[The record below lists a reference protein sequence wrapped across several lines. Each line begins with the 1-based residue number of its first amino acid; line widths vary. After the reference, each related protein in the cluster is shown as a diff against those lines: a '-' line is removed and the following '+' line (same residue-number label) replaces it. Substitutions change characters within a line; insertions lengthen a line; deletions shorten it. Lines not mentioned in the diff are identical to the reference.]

1 MGNKGGQFERDVS
14 RELSEWWTHGTR
26 DDIYWRTSQSGGRA
40 TTRRKKGKSTKN
52 QCGDITATD
61 PIGLP
66 LVQLMTIELK
76 RGYPKSNIGDV
87 FDRPDHLNPTEWEN
101 HWQQANEAC
110 LNEGTAGPC
119 LIIHR
124 TRRERMI
131 YLSNNVCTALR
142 MGSAVPVPHIRFDYE
157 YEPGAFETIYA
168 EQLRSFLNRVTP
180 EDITDALTHWK
191 NEWQI
196 TDD

>member
-1 MGNKGGQFERDVS
+1 MGKGDQFERDIS
-14 RELSEWWTHGTR
+14 RDLSEWWTDGDR

-52 QCGDITATD
+52 QCGDVAATD

-87 FDRPDHLNPTEWEN
+87 FDRPDHLNPTEWEQ
-101 HWQQANEAC
+101 HWQQAWEAST
-110 LNEGTAGPC
+110 NEGTFGPC

-131 YLSNNVCTALR
+131 YLSNEVVNALR
-142 MGSAVPVPHIRFDYE
+142 HGAAIPTPSIRFDYE
-157 YEPGAFETIYA
+157 YEPGNHETVFA
-168 EQLRSFLNRVTP
+168 EQLRHFLGRVTP
-180 EDITDALTHWK
+180 DDVVDALAYGRLT
-191 NEWQI
+191 WQS
-196 TDD
+196 